1 MSAPGSLQPALHR
14 SLLRIQEL
22 PPGSVVLD
30 RFGDA
35 WQSATGYGPVGSTY
49 ATGYWY
55 RAYGDSTE
63 VSTWEVAQSGP
74 MKVLYKAEVRA

>member
-1 MSAPGSLQPALHR
+1 MSTRGSLHPALHR
-14 SLLRIQEL
+14 SLLRMQDL

-35 WQSATGYGPVGSTY
+35 WQSARGYGPFGSTY

-55 RAYGDSTE
+55 RAYGDDSE
-63 VSTWEVAQSGP
+63 VSTWEAAQYGP
-74 MKVLYKAEVRA
+74 ITVIHEAGVRA